1 MNGFEIAT
9 RKKFRFDT
17 YKGQVT
23 VEDLWDLPL
32 TATNGRPNL
41 DDIAKEL
48 YKKMKD
54 ESEMSFVKPTSQV
67 SKEFNIIKAKFDIVK
82 HIIDVKLA
90 EAEAAKKAKEI
101 KARNQRILGLIAQ
114 KEDEALASKSK
125 EELLAMLAE
134 SESEGDIE

>member
-1 MNGFEIAT
+1 VGFA
-9 RKKFRFDT
+9 
-17 YKGQVT
+17 
-23 VEDLWDLPL
+23 L
-32 TATNGRPNL
+32 TSDNGRPNL
-41 DDIAKEL
+41 DDIAKGI
-48 YKKMKD
+48 YKAMK
-54 ESEMSFVKPTSQV
+54 EGEEVSFVKSNAA
-67 SKEFNIIKAKFDIVK
+67 SNAAFNVLKTKFDIVK

-90 EAEAAKKAKEI
+90 EAEAAKKAKET

>member
-1 MNGFEIAT
+1 MEMFAFATKKKIRFET
-9 RKKFRFDT
+9 S
-17 YKGQVT
+17 KGMLS

-32 TATNGRPNL
+32 TSDNGRPNL
-41 DDIAKEL
+41 DDVAKGI
-48 YKKMKD
+48 YKAMK
-54 ESEMSFVKPTSQV
+54 EGEEISFVKSNAA
-67 SKEFNIIKAKFDIVK
+67 SNAAFNVLKTKFDIVK
-82 HIIDVKLA
+82 YIIDVKLA
-90 EAEAAKKAKEI
+90 EAEAAKKAKET